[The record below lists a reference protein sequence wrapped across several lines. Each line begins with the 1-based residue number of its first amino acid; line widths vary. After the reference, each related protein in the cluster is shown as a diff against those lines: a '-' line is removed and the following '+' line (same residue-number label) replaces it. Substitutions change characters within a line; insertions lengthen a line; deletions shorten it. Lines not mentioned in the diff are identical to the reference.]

1 MQAWHKPNTELY
13 VHNVNT
19 ITYLAI
25 PDIFQYCVLFIVF
38 EVLHAPLM
46 LLEMHAWLRHLEV
59 FRKLQEYTTVL
70 ETLALHSYIFL
81 KPSYAIIG

>member
-1 MQAWHKPNTELY
+1 MQAWHKPNTELS

-25 PDIFQYCVLFIVF
+25 PEIYQYCVLFIVF

-46 LLEMHAWLRHLEV
+46 LLEMHD
-59 FRKLQEYTTVL
+59 YG
-70 ETLALHSYIFL
+70 I
-81 KPSYAIIG
+81 

>member
-46 LLEMHAWLRHLEV
+46 LLEMHDYGI
-59 FRKLQEYTTVL
+59 Q
-70 ETLALHSYIFL
+70 
-81 KPSYAIIG
+81 